1 MQWNLSKN
9 CVISFLLIEDLN
21 GQVPHALNLH
31 SVRVSLNLGVGKTSV
46 EMLETSGGK
55 VKTSVE
61 MLETSGGKVEEE
73 ELDTRKSS
81 KNSFPS

>member
-1 MQWNLSKN
+1 
-9 CVISFLLIEDLN
+9 
-21 GQVPHALNLH
+21 
-31 SVRVSLNLGVGKTSV
+31 
-46 EMLETSGGK
+46 MLETSGGK

-81 KNSFPS
+81 

>member
-1 MQWNLSKN
+1 
-9 CVISFLLIEDLN
+9 
-21 GQVPHALNLH
+21 
-31 SVRVSLNLGVGKTSV
+31 
-46 EMLETSGGK
+46 MLETSGGK

-81 KNSFPS
+81 KNRFPS

>member
-1 MQWNLSKN
+1 MAKSPMPWTCIQS
-9 CVISFLLIEDLN
+9 
-21 GQVPHALNLH
+21 
-31 SVRVSLNLGVGKTSV
+31 VSLNLGVGKTSV

-81 KNSFPS
+81 

>member
-1 MQWNLSKN
+1 MQWDLSKN

-46 EMLETSGGK
+46 EKLETSWGKVKASGGK
-55 VKTSVE
+55 VKS
-61 MLETSGGKVEEE
+61 SGRKVDGGRARY
-73 ELDTRKSS
+73 LKLQ
-81 KNSFPS
+81 